1 MGQFIDLLEWPAT
14 GRFLL
19 RRNCEH
25 GSMYRGVE
33 RRFIPRQQGPK
44 PAVILLEPDV
54 LLECTVQDFSP
65 AGAGLIAPD
74 AAILPPAFDLRF
86 GHITRHCTVVWRQ
99 LYCMGLKFK
108 SRD

>member
-1 MGQFIDLLEWPAT
+1 MGQFIGLLEWPAT
-14 GRFLL
+14 GRLLL
-19 RRNCEH
+19 RRNCGH

-54 LLECTVQDFSP
+54 LFECTVQDFSP
-65 AGAGLIAPD
+65 MGAGLIAPD

-86 GHITRHCTVVWRQ
+86 GLVTCHCTVVWRQ
-99 LYCMGLKFK
+99 LYCIGLKFK